1 MYVTYAD
8 MFSYTIVLLGII
20 TLMLEITKSKK

>member
-8 MFSYTIVLLGII
+8 MFSYSIVLLGII
-20 TLMLEITKSKK
+20 TLMLEITASKK

>member
-8 MFSYTIVLLGII
+8 MFSYSIVLLGII